1 MLLRKSLQ
9 NIVLHL
15 LKKVM
20 RFRANL
26 RLSLKHMKFLLNI
39 SLQKQGDYKSGDP
52 HLKPQKQH
60 SFNLSGNYKWLSFMA
75 YYNYVLDMYMTWYKP
90 YDEVNHPSVL
100 LQTMAS
106 VPHSYYCG
114 ANIRVAPSFGI
125 WYPNLTASVFYGHD
139 NVDHLNVVLT

>member
-1 MLLRKSLQ
+1 MLQSSIDYDSKYE
-9 NIVLHL
+9 
-15 LKKVM
+15 
-20 RFRANL
+20 
-26 RLSLKHMKFLLNI
+26 
-39 SLQKQGDYKSGDP
+39 YKSGDP

-125 WYPNLTASVFYGHD
+125 CILTSRRVSST
-139 NVDHLNVVLT
+139 VMIM